1 MTTKKNPS
9 SDISSFATQ
18 FETMLARNDDDTVA
32 LFELL
37 GISDSTLNAHRQ
49 RIARVE
55 ANKGLARRLNEFKAA
70 HATATDALRIANQS
84 KEVLENRIKEQT
96 SKLQSL
102 QSVNPPTSDTSQQ
115 VASLAPQNAKDQTQ
129 LVKVEEEVATLKR
142 ELQVAET
149 NLISAQRALD
159 DLARPANLPIAVQ
172 VALRQARSVRKST
185 DDRLLK
191 VQQLLVWGNAALKIA
206 AREYD
211 VRSGDRPALGA
222 LEQFIKNGGIPFVNS
237 MPTLFDESGARLHG
251 DGLFKPYRD
260 QIVETLSQLRDAMAN
275 LTIEESQLL
284 TAASSGFNNDV
295 ETAESVYAR
304 SIKTE
309 LAIV

>member
-1 MTTKKNPS
+1 MTKKNLPT
-9 SDISSFATQ
+9 DITAFATQ
-18 FETMLARNDDDTVA
+18 FETLLARNDDDTVA

-37 GISDSTLNAHRQ
+37 GISDGTLNAHRQ

-55 ANKGLARRLNEFKAA
+55 HNKGLARRLNEFKTA
-70 HATATDALRIANQS
+70 HATATDALRIAIQS
-84 KEVLENRIKEQT
+84 REVLEKRIAEQI
-96 SKLQSL
+96 SKLQTL
-102 QSVNPPTSDTSQQ
+102 QSVNPPTSDVSQQ

-159 DLARPANLPIAVQ
+159 DLAKPQNLPIAVQ
-172 VALRQARSVRKST
+172 VALRQARSVRRSS

-191 VQQLLVWGNAALKIA
+191 VQQLLVWGRAALTIQAK
-206 AREYD
+206 EYN
-211 VRSGDRPALGA
+211 VRAGDRPALGA
-222 LEQFIKNGGIPFVNS
+222 LEQFIRARGIPFVNS
-237 MPTLFDESGARLHG
+237 MPTLFDESGARMHG
-251 DGLFKPYRD
+251 DGLFKPFKSE
-260 QIVETLSQLRDAMAN
+260 IEATLALLRDAVAN

-284 TAASSGFNNDV
+284 AAASSGFVTDV

-304 SIKTE
+304 SIKAE